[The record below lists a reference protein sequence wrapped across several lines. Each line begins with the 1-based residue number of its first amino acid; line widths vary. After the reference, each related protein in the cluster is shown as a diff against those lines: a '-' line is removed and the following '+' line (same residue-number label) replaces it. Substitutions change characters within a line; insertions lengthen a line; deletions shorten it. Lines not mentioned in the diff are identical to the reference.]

1 MTTEH
6 FLQIMDN
13 MTTVQYGNIMLRVYL
28 SLDKFCPHRMEQHV
42 LMYLYEGEVLLT
54 ERGRTTVLSKGECA
68 FIRKDC
74 NVMMDKRC
82 VGGKPFVATFLSFTR
97 EFLLDFY
104 KHIDRDNLPT
114 QARRKG
120 SSVCKLPTDRPD
132 IKSLFDSLLPY
143 YDAQVKPTDELLK
156 LKMIEGLYVLLNTD
170 KNLYASLFDFAD
182 PWKIDIL
189 DFMNKNYMN
198 DLSIR
203 ELAVYTGRSLA
214 TFKRDF
220 GKVSVLTPERWLI
233 KRRLEEAH
241 QRLEEHEG
249 SVTDICYQV
258 GFKNL
263 SHFSKAYKMMYGTS
277 PARGVGG

>member
-1 MTTEH
+1 VTTEH

-104 KHIDRDNLPT
+104 KQYLTGTTCQH
-114 QARRKG
+114 
-120 SSVCKLPTDRPD
+120 RPD
-132 IKSLFDSLLPY
+132 ER
-143 YDAQVKPTDELLK
+143 AAVCANCQRTAPT
-156 LKMIEGLYVLLNTD
+156 
-170 KNLYASLFDFAD
+170 
-182 PWKIDIL
+182 
-189 DFMNKNYMN
+189 
-198 DLSIR
+198 
-203 ELAVYTGRSLA
+203 
-214 TFKRDF
+214 
-220 GKVSVLTPERWLI
+220 
-233 KRRLEEAH
+233 
-241 QRLEEHEG
+241 
-249 SVTDICYQV
+249 
-258 GFKNL
+258 
-263 SHFSKAYKMMYGTS
+263 SKAFSTHCCRTMM
-277 PARGVGG
+277 RR